1 MGDYGEVGR
10 TLLLGILLGLVPLGV
25 PLLLSPRYHGRDTE
39 KTYECGIDTVGSAWS
54 RFGLAYTL
62 FALVFVAFEVDL
74 LYLFPVALVLRA
86 HHWAGVAWVALFL
99 GILSLALVFVW
110 RKGVF
115 TWTLGTEAPPHPT
128 EQPPRAS

>member
-1 MGDYGEVGR
+1 M
-10 TLLLGILLGLVPLGV
+10 LLGLLIGVVPLV
-25 PLLLSPRYHGRDTE
+25 LPLLISPRYKGAETS

-54 RFGLAYTL
+54 RFGLGYTL

-99 GILSLALVFVW
+99 AILSLALVFVW

-115 TWTLGTEAPPHPT
+115 TWTLGTVAPPP
-128 EQPPRAS
+128 PKMDSPRAS